1 MNNYITNIYKQKKYQ
16 GFLDSTAPNNK
27 NIFIETDSEPQKS
40 DRNLDNFQKNTK
52 KSTQLLIA
60 KTESQFP
67 ETFNSQNVFR
77 RDGLV
82 KGYYIKATE
91 NKNIMNVNNKYNTIS
106 NKRMVRT
113 VINSPSEQS
122 EGKILNEFN
131 FGAQTQIRQ
140 KKENNMNLLNQTYNR
155 NAINNTFFKKEMDL
169 DEWPSIEKIQKSGIY
184 YTNKEVIIGEKNS
197 NESENSNDT
206 ENQNQ
211 IINFNQSQNML
222 NENIKKKT
230 RKYPVGMVYSKR
242 NITEMKASY
251 SKSNIS
257 DISEDFI
264 NQYKKQQET
273 ENLNENKNYIIA
285 GNASEIA
292 TPMDFKNTNDIVV
305 TSEDESDR
313 HGELAFSS
321 INYQNINK
329 KIIRKDSN
337 DKNVLGNDQG
347 GKVDLYY
354 GLINHKKETIIKKKK
369 VIVKKNIYISAED
382 IIKNDISKLNLLIK
396 LQRFIKSYLYLREL
410 CAMKIQA
417 VWRGGN
423 TRKIMDLYND
433 LDEFIYHLSKVQFN
447 HFNNDFCFFIKQ
459 LFNIYKANISNGNYK
474 ESFESENN
482 ENVNNNDEDENE
494 EDNENENC
502 MNQISLEEDIDQK
515 ESIEK
520 YSYKFPDGGFFDPDK
535 LEPENEIDLFVEASS
550 SSYYERRK
558 RNKSKDYDRLLKDY
572 DDLYQQ
578 YNELLLLKKII

>member
-1 MNNYITNIYKQKKYQ
+1 MNNYINNIYKQKKYQ

-206 ENQNQ
+206 ENQ
-211 IINFNQSQNML
+211 
-222 NENIKKKT
+222 
-230 RKYPVGMVYSKR
+230 
-242 NITEMKASY
+242 
-251 SKSNIS
+251 
-257 DISEDFI
+257 
-264 NQYKKQQET
+264 
-273 ENLNENKNYIIA
+273 
-285 GNASEIA
+285 
-292 TPMDFKNTNDIVV
+292 
-305 TSEDESDR
+305 
-313 HGELAFSS
+313 
-321 INYQNINK
+321 
-329 KIIRKDSN
+329 
-337 DKNVLGNDQG
+337 
-347 GKVDLYY
+347 
-354 GLINHKKETIIKKKK
+354 
-369 VIVKKNIYISAED
+369 
-382 IIKNDISKLNLLIK
+382 IK
-396 LQRFIKSYLYLREL
+396 L
-410 CAMKIQA
+410 
-417 VWRGGN
+417 
-423 TRKIMDLYND
+423 
-433 LDEFIYHLSKVQFN
+433 
-447 HFNNDFCFFIKQ
+447 
-459 LFNIYKANISNGNYK
+459 
-474 ESFESENN
+474 
-482 ENVNNNDEDENE
+482 
-494 EDNENENC
+494 
-502 MNQISLEEDIDQK
+502 
-515 ESIEK
+515 
-520 YSYKFPDGGFFDPDK
+520 
-535 LEPENEIDLFVEASS
+535 
-550 SSYYERRK
+550 
-558 RNKSKDYDRLLKDY
+558 
-572 DDLYQQ
+572 
-578 YNELLLLKKII
+578 